1 MRYVHCLVILF
12 MASIVLL
19 DRISFLYGITDVID
33 CKLRRHYNPAESADC
48 APNNAGRNKDLPVIL
63 IKLRNKNKSGFII
76 SYEIIVLL
84 LEKIPSLCSFSL
96 LCNFND
102 ARELF

>member
-1 MRYVHCLVILF
+1 MT
-12 MASIVLL
+12 SIVLS
-19 DRISFLYGITDVID
+19 DRTSFLYGITDVID

-63 IKLRNKNKSGFII
+63 IKLRINLVLLL
-76 SYEIIVLL
+76 SYEIIILL
-84 LEKIPSLCSFSL
+84 LDKIPSLCSFSL